1 VDTTHHKSGTHS
13 WRIDATQPGSP
24 GISFSL
30 AEKQAAGMQKAVVEM
45 QVFTTSIDAS
55 AAVYFI
61 VERNGKAIWER
72 TADVRH
78 QYLGVE
84 IWSECMWVIN
94 PPFPLLPD
102 DRIKVFVWGGSQQA
116 LYLDDLKL
124 SLYAQP

>member
-1 VDTTHHKSGTHS
+1 
-13 WRIDATQPGSP
+13 
-24 GISFSL
+24 
-30 AEKQAAGMQKAVVEM
+30 MQKAVVEM